1 MGGVPGMLLITSNY
15 TADGRSRE
23 YGLLLFVMSVAFL
36 FSTVVS
42 FL

>member
-1 MGGVPGMLLITSNY
+1 MRYALDDIDY
-15 TADGRSRE
+15 TVDGRRRE
-23 YGLLLFVMSVAFL
+23 YGLLLFVMLVAFL